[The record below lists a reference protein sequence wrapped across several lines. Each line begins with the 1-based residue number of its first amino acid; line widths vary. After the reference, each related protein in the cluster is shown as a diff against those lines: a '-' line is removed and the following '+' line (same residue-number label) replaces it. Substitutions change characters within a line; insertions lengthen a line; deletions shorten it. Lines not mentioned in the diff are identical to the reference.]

1 MAAIDNYITTISY
14 NDDGETVRDA
24 VSDALLLLASLSP
37 ILPPVTAA
45 DEGKR
50 LTVSDTL
57 TWEVP
62 ADA

>member
-1 MAAIDNYITTISY
+1 MSIDDYIQTIAV
-14 NDDGETVRDA
+14 NLDGETVRDA
-24 VSDALLLLASLSP
+24 VADALILLAQLSP

-57 TWEVP
+57 TWEV